1 MKVPTVRTIT
11 RATIMCL
18 VVAASASYV
27 ERSRSGA
34 PAFIGSL
41 VEARIAPALVMPDSA
56 GGTFDLA
63 AQRGRLV
70 LVYFGYRSCPDVC
83 PATLADLTATMNVLG
98 PDASNVRVAF
108 VTLDPSRD
116 TPEMVRDYLSN
127 FTPPGGTPFVG
138 LVADRAAT
146 AAAAAR
152 WGVTWRS
159 ADAGRYIDHTSLVTA
174 VDPAGRVRLRYG
186 LGQLGDPGAV
196 AQDLRELLH
205 GA

>member
-1 MKVPTVRTIT
+1 MPTARTIT
-11 RATIMCL
+11 RATVACL
-18 VVAASASYV
+18 VVAALATHV

-34 PAFIGSL
+34 QAFTGTPI
-41 VEARIAPALVMPDSA
+41 EARVAPALVMADA
-56 GGTFDLA
+56 DGGTFDLA

-83 PATLADLTATMNVLG
+83 PATLADLAATMNALG
-98 PDASNVRVAF
+98 PDAANVRVAF
-108 VTLDPSRD
+108 VTLDPGRD
-116 TPEMVRDYLSN
+116 TPDMVRDYLSS
-127 FTPPGGTPFVG
+127 FAPRGTAPFIG
-138 LVADRAAT
+138 LVADEAT
-146 AAAAAR
+146 TATAAAR

-186 LGQLGDPGAV
+186 IGQIGDPAAV
-196 AQDLRELLH
+196 ARDLRELLH